1 MLFRSLSEVMRASS
15 RVTIA
20 EAYSEGG
27 DLYEF
32 GLAFYG
38 RINGANTGNRFEL
51 HQNYPNPFR
60 NETLI
65 GFELP
70 EAVPYLLTISDIAG
84 RVVKTIEQ
92 DGQKGYN
99 AVSLSKAGLTEGVL
113 QYTLQAG
120 THVATKR
127 MMILAD

>member
-1 MLFRSLSEVMRASS
+1 MRTNS

-20 EAYSEGG
+20 EAYSERG

-32 GLAFYG
+32 GLEFYG
-38 RINGANTGNRFEL
+38 RINGVNANDRFEL

-60 NETLI
+60 DETVI

-70 EAVPYLLTISDIAG
+70 EAARYLLTISDIAG

-99 AVSLSKAGLTEGVL
+99 AVTLNKAGLPEGIL